1 MTATNAFIAAD
12 IATAVNANIDVD
24 RWSNQSNNPDH
35 YMPGTQAA
43 AEEVLNTY
51 LNSAIALEKAGYHD
65 EAMDLLGRG
74 LHTVQDRYAHF
85 EQNAGLGSHLLG
97 ASCDNPRKRPQ
108 EFAGARAASDSYIN
122 QFLQRAQRR

>member
-1 MTATNAFIAAD
+1 MTATNAFTAAD
-12 IATAVNANIDVD
+12 IAMAVNANIDVD
-24 RWSNQSNNPDH
+24 RLSNQSNNPDH

-85 EQNAGLGSHLLG
+85 EQNAGWGSHVLG
-97 ASCDNPRKRPQ
+97 ACDNPRKRPR

-122 QFLQRAQRR
+122 QFLQRTVRR